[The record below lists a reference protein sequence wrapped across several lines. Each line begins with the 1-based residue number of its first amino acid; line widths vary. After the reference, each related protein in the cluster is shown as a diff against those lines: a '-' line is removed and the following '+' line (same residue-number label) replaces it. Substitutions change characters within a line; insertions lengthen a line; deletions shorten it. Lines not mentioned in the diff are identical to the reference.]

1 MLSQTIYDDD
11 NDNDDGDGGDDDDN
25 DDDDGDCE
33 MWVSLMLVQKAAR
46 GWVSCHQEA
55 SGFVTF
61 IVNIINYCQFV
72 LSTDFF

>member
-1 MLSQTIYDDD
+1 MGMLSQTIYDDD
-11 NDNDDGDGGDDDDN
+11 NDNDNDDNGGDGDG
-25 DDDDGDCE
+25 E